1 MYMYMYQL
9 ARSGEAKLYTV
20 YTCTYTCTVHSGHC
34 TVNVHVHVH
43 VGMVFIQYIHLTRT
57 RYMYMY
63 TIPGHGTLY
72 LIHLTRTRY
81 TISHPPHQDKVHY
94 TSTSPGQGTSSTSLG
109 HGTLYLIHLT
119 RTRYTIPGQG
129 TLYLIHLTR
138 TRYTIHP
145 PHQDKVHHNH
155 WTSDFTSHCSNQLCL
170 ALYM

>member
-1 MYMYMYQL
+1 MYQL

-57 RYMYMY
+57 RYMY

-94 TSTSPGQGTSSTSLG
+94 TSTSPGQGT
-109 HGTLYLIHLT
+109 LYLIHLT
-119 RTRYTIPGQG
+119 RTWYTIIIGHQISQVIALTNSVLRYTCK
-129 TLYLIHLTR
+129 YNN
-138 TRYTIHP
+138 YT
-145 PHQDKVHHNH
+145 
-155 WTSDFTSHCSNQLCL
+155 S
-170 ALYM
+170 ALHSPVMVILL